1 MYLRFLHFLDYSCPT
16 RACLADVF
24 KLLVV
29 SLIFRS
35 RMSFPGLGE
44 ICSFVFA
51 SLLTPFFIRDGCCPF
66 VQVLRSVC
74 GCQCL
79 YSSRCE
85 MPALS
90 PLCADVRFYFRLC
103 SDIPLTGPHSC
114 LTTRTLNLTP
124 VNPVN
129 SSVRHFPLAASGLKL
144 HPSQVK
150 I

>member
-1 MYLRFLHFLDYSCPT
+1 
-16 RACLADVF
+16 
-24 KLLVV
+24 
-29 SLIFRS
+29 
-35 RMSFPGLGE
+35 
-44 ICSFVFA
+44 
-51 SLLTPFFIRDGCCPF
+51 
-66 VQVLRSVC
+66 
-74 GCQCL
+74 
-79 YSSRCE
+79 

-90 PLCADVRFYFRLC
+90 PRCADVQFYSRLC

-144 HPSQVK
+144 HPFQVD